1 MSFSEKFKYKESS
14 VTMSDATGDDVNAY
28 RSVSSLAIATLV
40 FGLLSSICVVYREF
54 FMFAL
59 PVLSIICAWLASKQ
73 IRRNPGIYAGRHLVT
88 AGYLTAIGF
97 TIVAGATYLYDQNR
111 IPSDYQ
117 QIEFAQLQPTD
128 KDAGS
133 AVPQDSKILSD
144 RKVFVRGYMSP
155 GKGSVVKSFT
165 LNSAQPD
172 GCGHCAVD
180 TKDTHH
186 IFVKMAPGRSVN
198 FTTRQLGV
206 GGRFVVKDPPETNP
220 DGSLRIYELE
230 ADFVR

>member
-14 VTMSDATGDDVNAY
+14 VTMSDATGDEVNAY
-28 RSVSSLAIATLV
+28 RSVSSLAIAALV
-40 FGLLSSICVVYREF
+40 FGLLSGVCVVYREF

-59 PVLSIICAWLASKQ
+59 PILAVICGWLAAKQ
-73 IRRNPGIYAGRHLVT
+73 IRRNPEVYTGRNLIT
-88 AGYLTAIGF
+88 AGYLSAIFF
-97 TIVAGATYLYDQNR
+97 TVAAGATYIYDQNR

-117 QIEFAQLQPTD
+117 PIEFAQLQPTD

-133 AVPQDSKILSD
+133 IVPQDSKILSD

-186 IFVKMAPGRSVN
+186 IFVKMTPGRTVN

-206 GGRFVVKDPPETNP
+206 GGRFTVKDPPETNP